1 MTTGAPLHSM
11 LGSYAS
17 RAEDIIVD
25 RIRKQIGVSQF
36 SYLDVGSNDPVKG
49 NMTYYFY
56 LQGFRGVLVD
66 PHPEIIKST
75 REFRPEDIFIS
86 DAVGI
91 DDRIMAWWKKGNRHG
106 SCRWCQCSFDGT
118 LIDGSIKVKLRNIND
133 IIIEHWKTE
142 SPSFISIDIE
152 NWTLDVLK
160 TFDFVRFHPDIWCIE
175 VNRNTKRGIRRIMD
189 FNKYHHVCRTK
200 NNDIFSSQKVQVE
213 IPIINKGEAK

>member
-1 MTTGAPLHSM
+1 MKFGEPLHLT

-25 RIRKQIGVSQF
+25 RIRKQIGIPQF
-36 SYLDVGSNDPVKG
+36 SYLDVGSNDPVRG

-66 PHPEIIKST
+66 PYPGIVKST

-91 DDRIMAWWKKGNRHG
+91 DDRIEG
-106 SCRWCQCSFDGT
+106 RWTKLGRGGGYSQCSFEN
-118 LIDGSIKVKLRNIND
+118 GSIKVKLRNIND
-133 IIIEHWKTE
+133 IILEYWKTGC
-142 SPSFISIDIE
+142 PSFISIDVE

-160 TFDFVRFHPDIWCIE
+160 TFDFMRFHPDIWCIE
-175 VNRNTKRGIRRIMD
+175 VNRGTKRKIRCIMGS
-189 FNKYHHVCRTK
+189 NKYHHVCRTK
-200 NNDIFSSQKVQVE
+200 NNDVFSSQKVQVE
-213 IPIINKGEAK
+213 IPIINKGEQK